1 MNKKHHIHFAARP
14 LSAAILM
21 ALATPAAL
29 AAVTATQL
37 PGVGYVVSGS
47 SVTSTIA
54 GNKLTVTNATNTTPI
69 IIQWGGTAPA
79 ATAAATINGAGTA
92 GFNIGQS
99 ATTVFAAHQRP
110 PSLTWTP
117 PAIRP
122 RFSVP

>member
-21 ALATPAAL
+21 ALATPAAF

-47 SVTSTIA
+47 SVTSAIA
-54 GNKLTVTNATNTTPI
+54 GNKLTVTNTTPI

-79 ATAAATINGAGTA
+79 SGAE
-92 GFNIGQS
+92 
-99 ATTVFAAHQRP
+99 P
-110 PSLTWTP
+110 LLP
-117 PAIRP
+117 
-122 RFSVP
+122 